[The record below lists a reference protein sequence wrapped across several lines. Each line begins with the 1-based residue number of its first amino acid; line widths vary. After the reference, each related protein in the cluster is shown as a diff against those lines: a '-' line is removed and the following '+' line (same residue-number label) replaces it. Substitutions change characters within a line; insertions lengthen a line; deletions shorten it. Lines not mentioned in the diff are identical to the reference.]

1 MNEDNRGQTGDFSE
15 ENKGVDQ
22 DRDLD
27 KSKVRNIY
35 ENNESICK
43 CIQVKAIKWYKKW

>member
-1 MNEDNRGQTGDFSE
+1 MNKDKRGQTGDFSE

-35 ENNESICK
+35 QYNQRICK
-43 CIQVKAIKWYKKW
+43 WIEVKAIKWYKKW